1 MFEALH
7 REAGT
12 VVDERQCTE
21 ERRLFK
27 PVRPD
32 NGEHFVIE
40 VDFARYQPP
49 KPADLCL
56 H

>member
-1 MFEALH
+1 MFEASH

-12 VVDERQCTE
+12 GVDERQRTE
-21 ERRLFK
+21 ECRLSK
-27 PVRPD
+27 LVRPD

-49 KPADLCL
+49 KPTDLCL